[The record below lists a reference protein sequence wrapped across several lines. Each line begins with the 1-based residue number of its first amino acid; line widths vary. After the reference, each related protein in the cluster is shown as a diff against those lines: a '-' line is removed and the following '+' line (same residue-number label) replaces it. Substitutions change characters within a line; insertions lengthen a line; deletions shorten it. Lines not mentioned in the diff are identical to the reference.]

1 MGLLFLL
8 VFLLGIITQRFAE
21 KCRDSQ
27 KNSYSLCCLMFFFRI
42 SAKQQLMKIFI
53 TGISTDVGKTVTS
66 AIVVEALEADYWK
79 PIQAGDL
86 NLSDSHKVKAN
97 VSNTKSNFFPNA
109 YALNTPASP
118 HLAAEIDGVSIDL
131 KQIQEPKTDNHL
143 VIEGAGGIFVP
154 LNEKDTIIDLI
165 QSDYK
170 IVVVSRHYL
179 GSINHTL
186 LTIEAIQ
193 NRGFKVAGI
202 IFSGSENKSTES
214 LILNKTGIKCIG
226 RIDEEPYFDQN
237 VIREYADLFRE
248 NLLNL

>member
-1 MGLLFLL
+1 
-8 VFLLGIITQRFAE
+8 
-21 KCRDSQ
+21 
-27 KNSYSLCCLMFFFRI
+27 
-42 SAKQQLMKIFI
+42 MKIFI
-53 TGISTDVGKTVTS
+53 TGISTDVGKTITS

-79 PIQAGDL
+79 PVQAGDL
-86 NLSDSHKVKAN
+86 DNSDSHKIKTRI
-97 VSNTKSNFFPNA
+97 SNSRTKIFENS
-109 YALNTPASP
+109 YKLNTAASP
-118 HLAAEIDGVSIDL
+118 HLAAEIDRITIDL
-131 KQIQEPKTDNHL
+131 KEIQEPKTDNHL

-154 LNEKDTIIDLI
+154 LNEKDTIADLI
-165 QSDYK
+165 QPDYK
-170 IVVVSRHYL
+170 VIIVSRHYL

-193 NRGFKVAGI
+193 NKGFQVSGI

-248 NLLNL
+248 NLLQLQ